1 MSGSIPPTP
10 AQQTAIDNERTKLT
24 ANALNTLAVA
34 TVVTG
39 IVVPTVKFVYEP
51 GGTPPWPLLVA
62 ISLVWLGAGVGLH
75 LIARAVLGR
84 LR

>member
-1 MSGSIPPTP
+1 MGIPSASALLT
-10 AQQTAIDNERTKLT
+10 TIHNERTKLT
-24 ANALNTLAVA
+24 AGALNTLAVA

-51 GGTPPWPLLVA
+51 GGAPQGSLLVF
-62 ISLVWLGAGVGLH
+62 ISFIWLGAGGGIH